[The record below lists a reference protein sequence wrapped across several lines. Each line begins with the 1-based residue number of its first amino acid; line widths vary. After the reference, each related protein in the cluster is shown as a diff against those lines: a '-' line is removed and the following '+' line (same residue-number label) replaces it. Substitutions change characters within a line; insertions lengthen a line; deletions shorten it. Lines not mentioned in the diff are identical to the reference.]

1 MAKIFYLLL
10 PVLILALGLP
20 LMAAVSS
27 LTPSPRLACITI
39 LIAFIVYNIVCGYFL
54 NFIPR
59 LRMVWEATK
68 IWHLIPGFF
77 IGSVPIG
84 LAYAW
89 QYSRGELS
97 PYQGITILTA
107 LLTLATVAWEEL
119 WFRGIALELGGVRY
133 SKIGAALI
141 FGLIFALLHL
151 MNPKINLLED
161 GLQLALAGY
170 TLSVCYFAFGDIWA
184 PIGMHFA
191 NNSIQAVFGKSTEP
205 RTIVYMGPLIFI
217 AILFT
222 FIVWKRADKQGAH
235 PITLDN

>member
-1 MAKIFYLLL
+1 MAKTFFLLL
-10 PVLILALGLP
+10 PILILMLGLP
-20 LMAAVSS
+20 IMAATSS

-39 LIAFIVYNIVCGYFL
+39 LIAFIGYNFLCSYFL
-54 NFIPR
+54 NLVTKLRKAWAPR
-59 LRMVWEATK
+59 K
-68 IWHLIPGFF
+68 IWHLFPGFC

-89 QYSRGELS
+89 QYSMGELS
-97 PYQGITILTA
+97 PYQGITILTG

-119 WFRGIALELGGVRY
+119 WFRGIALELAGYRY

-151 MNPKINLLED
+151 MNPKVNLLDD
-161 GLQLALAGY
+161 GFQLALAGY
-170 TLSVCYFAFGDIWA
+170 TLSVCYFAFGSIWA

-191 NNSIQAVFGKSTEP
+191 NNSIQAVFGKSVEP
-205 RTIVYMGPLIFI
+205 GTMTYMGPLILI

-222 FIVWKRADKQGAH
+222 FIVWRRALKKYSAEQ
-235 PITLDN
+235 